1 MITFMGHSGFV
12 LADTAWEEG
21 IPWLRPG
28 ATKFFEER
36 LPKEATVLEWGM
48 GASTVWF
55 AKNGYYV
62 ISCELNLDWWLSV
75 SDRLYKER
83 CRTHAVLK
91 DFHADGIEKYADWIL
106 DESEDETF
114 DLVLIDGRNRCRCLG
129 NVRSKVKVGGMLCL
143 DNSERQEY
151 AKAVALMD
159 SWQGFEYGDEGW
171 MSAIFIRLP
180 ESETNRVEF
189 ENEDA

>member
-1 MITFMGHSGFV
+1 MIKFMGHSGFI

-21 IPWLRPG
+21 LPWLRPG

-62 ISCELNLDWWLSV
+62 ISCELNLDWWFSV
-75 SDRLYKER
+75 SDRLYKEK

-106 DESEDETF
+106 EAEDETF

-129 NVRSKVKVGGMLCL
+129 NVRSKVKIGGMLCL

-180 ESETNRVEF
+180 ESEVDRVEF